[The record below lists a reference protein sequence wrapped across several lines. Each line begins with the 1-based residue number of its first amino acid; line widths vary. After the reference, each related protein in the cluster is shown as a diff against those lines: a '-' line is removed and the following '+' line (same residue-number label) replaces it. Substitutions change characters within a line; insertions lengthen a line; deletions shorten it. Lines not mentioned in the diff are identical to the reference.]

1 MRALIVYESMYGRTR
16 EIAHSIAQGLRSG
29 YTVDVVH
36 VDDATPE
43 LVDLADLLVVGGPT
57 HMHAMTSDRSRN
69 AAVDAAMKD
78 LELTLDE
85 HAPGEGLRRWLAAL
99 DGDAIAQAAAFD
111 TRIDAS
117 PVLTGRASRG
127 IAKRLRR
134 RGYTLVA
141 EPESFL
147 VDSHSRLLPG
157 EVTRART
164 WGESLAVSPRT
175 ALSPSGRGS

>member
-1 MRALIVYESMYGRTR
+1 MRALVVYESMYGRTR
-16 EIAHSIAQGLRSG
+16 EIANCVAQGLRSA
-29 YTVDVVH
+29 YEVDAVH
-36 VDDATPE
+36 VDDVTPE
-43 LVDLADLLVVGGPT
+43 LVDNADLLVVGGPT
-57 HMHAMTSDRSRN
+57 HVHGMTSERTRN
-69 AAVDAAMKD
+69 AAVEAAMND

-85 HAPGEGLRRWLAAL
+85 HAPGEGLRQWLAAL
-99 DGDAIAQAAAFD
+99 EGDAIAEAAAFD

-117 PVLTGRASRG
+117 PLLTGRASRG

-134 RGYTLVA
+134 AGYRMVA

-157 EVTRART
+157 EVSRARE
-164 WGESLAVSPRT
+164 WGKSLTTRT